1 MNFTP
6 LEKIGNFF
14 GINNTRRYT
23 KTSMMPPIQML
34 TRGQPEW
41 LHPDSWDAYEIYM
54 TTPQLYAVIQR
65 KGYLMASG
73 IWKHYDKNGEQIED
87 SEVVKLLNNPNPLL
101 TGKEHIR
108 QYVENK
114 SIYGNNYEYL
124 NNIIG
129 SDLPASIMNLEPY
142 KVEIKTTGKY
152 YKQTEISDIIKEYQ
166 LLHGSTVLDSFEPN
180 EINHTKIPNGQN
192 AIKGDSP
199 MRPLFMPISN
209 IRSAYAFRNVIM
221 NKKGALGLLSN
232 DSKSPEGAI
241 PLTDKER
248 KRLEKEYQKTYG
260 VDNDQLQVI
269 MSNSSLKWQAMSY
282 PTKDLMLFEEVDA
295 DFRTLIDA
303 YGLNDN
309 IFSREKGST
318 FTNLAEGLIQA
329 YQETIIPESEE
340 ISLNR
345 TKLFGLEEKNE
356 VVKLTYDHIPALQE
370 DKAKEAE
377 RIERISRAA
386 NALTQS
392 GVLER
397 DEIRDVLNF
406 DKENK

>member
-1 MNFTP
+1 MDFTRLP
-6 LEKIGNFF
+6 LVGNLFK
-14 GINNTRRYT
+14 TSSRDYT
-23 KTSMMPPIQML
+23 KTPYV
-34 TRGQPEW
+34 RGVQRFITGEADFLNPSDW
-41 LHPDSWDAYEIYM
+41 NAYDIYI

-65 KGYLMASG
+65 RGYMLASG
-73 IWKHYDKNGEQIED
+73 KWKHFDKNGEEVGN
-87 SEVVKLLNNPNPLL
+87 SEYVKLLNHPNPLVN
-101 TGKEHIR
+101 GKDHIR
-108 QYVENK
+108 QMNENK
-114 SIYGNNYEYL
+114 CIYGNNYEYVLKSTGFSEPSGLTNL
-124 NNIIG
+124 NPTGIQI
-129 SDLPASIMNLEPY
+129 E
-142 KVEIKTTGKY
+142 TTGKY
-152 YKQTEISDIIKEYQ
+152 YKQTELSEIIKAYK
-166 LLHGSTVLDSFEPN
+166 LMYGSVVNDTFEPN
-180 EINHTKIPNGQN
+180 EINHTRMVNGQN
-192 AIKGDSP
+192 PIVGESP
-199 MRPLFMPISN
+199 MRALHMPISN

-260 VDNDQLQVI
+260 LDDDQLQVI

-318 FTNLAEGLIQA
+318 FTNLAEGLAHA

-340 ISLNR
+340 ISMNR
-345 TKLFGLEEKNE
+345 TKLFGLDEKDE
-356 VVKLTYDHIPALQE
+356 VLKLSYDHIPVLQE